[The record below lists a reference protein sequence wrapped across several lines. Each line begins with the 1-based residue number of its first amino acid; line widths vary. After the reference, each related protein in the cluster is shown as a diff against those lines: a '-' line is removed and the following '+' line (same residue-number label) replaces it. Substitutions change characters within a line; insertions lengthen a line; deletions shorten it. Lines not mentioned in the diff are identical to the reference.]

1 MLRKLF
7 LLVQFL
13 LLVNVTS
20 ALALPLCNGKYHDP
34 CFGVYLWPDGAKY
47 AAEYKEGIQ
56 DERGTTFWANGRVT
70 NGWAGKSIQ
79 KEKSLLTLWLFSIR
93 INSTMVLIYIDYI

>member
-1 MLRKLF
+1 MGRRMAKALSPFPMEPNMLGNIKMAFRMGM
-7 LLVQFL
+7 
-13 LLVNVTS
+13 
-20 ALALPLCNGKYHDP
+20 AL
-34 CFGVYLWPDGAKY
+34 CFGPTEVFG
-47 AAEYKEGIQ
+47 
-56 DERGTTFWANGRVT
+56 WANGRVT